1 MNTQFAANRC
11 FKLPCMDLWSGT
23 QSMESELSTPGL
35 EIFVYSRPDGGALSG
50 GDVYHVSLCA
60 GGVTT
65 RILLADVSGHGSAI
79 AQTSH
84 TLRSLMSRHINAKNQ
99 TRLVSTLNREFTK
112 QTQAGRFAT
121 AIVATFL
128 SQRNR
133 LTICNAGHPRPL
145 WYRQALNSWSMVT
158 EELVD
163 ADRIANLPL
172 GCLASA
178 EYQQYQLPVN
188 PGDLL
193 VLYTD
198 AVTEG
203 RDPDDCMLEE
213 IGLLHLASKIA
224 TESAAE
230 FGQSLTQALQQHRQH
245 QPVGDDETIM
255 VLKFVGGR
263 RRLPGVREKLSAY
276 GKLLGLKSI

>member
-1 MNTQFAANRC
+1 MPPELTANRC
-11 FKLPCMDLWSGT
+11 FKLPCMDLWSGN
-23 QSMESELSTPGL
+23 QLLENEVSTPGL
-35 EIFVYSRPDGGALSG
+35 EMFVYSRPDCGAQAG
-50 GDVYHVSLCA
+50 GDVYHVSLCV
-60 GGVTT
+60 GGATT

-79 AQTSH
+79 AQTSQ
-84 TLRSLMSRHINAKNQ
+84 TLRTLMSRYINTKTQ
-99 TRLVSTLNREFTK
+99 TRFVSTLNREFSR
-112 QTQAGRFAT
+112 QAQAGRFAT
-121 AIVATFL
+121 AIVATYL

-145 WYRQALNSWSMVT
+145 WYRQSSDSWSVIT
-158 EELVD
+158 EDLVD
-163 ADRIANLPL
+163 AHRITNLPL
-172 GCLASA
+172 GCLVSA

-203 RDPDDCMLEE
+203 RDPEDRMLEE
-213 IGLLHLASKIA
+213 AGLLQLTSNIP

-230 FGQSLTQALQQHRQH
+230 FGQALMQALQKYRRH

-263 RRLPGVREKLSAY
+263 RRLPSVREKLSAY
-276 GKLLGLKSI
+276 GKLLGLRSI

>member
-1 MNTQFAANRC
+1 MKPQLNAKRC
-11 FKLPCMDLWSGT
+11 FNLPCMDLWSGN

-35 EIFVYSRPDGGALSG
+35 EMFVYSRPDRGASAG
-50 GDVYHVSLCA
+50 GDIYHVSLCA

-79 AQTSH
+79 AQTSQ

-99 TRLVSTLNREFTK
+99 TRLVSTLNREFSR
-112 QTQAGRFAT
+112 QAQAGRFAT
-121 AIVATFL
+121 AIVATYL

-145 WYRQALNSWSMVT
+145 WYRQASNSWSLIT
-158 EELVD
+158 EDLVD
-163 ADRIANLPL
+163 ADRITNLPL

-178 EYQQYQLPVN
+178 EYLQYQLPVN

-203 RDPDDCMLEE
+203 RDTDDCMLEE
-213 IGLLHLASKIA
+213 AGLLHLASNI
-224 TESAAE
+224 TTDSAAE
-230 FGQSLTQALQQHRQH
+230 FGQGLVQALQQYRRH

-255 VLKFVGGR
+255 VIKFDGDQR
-263 RRLPGVREKLSAY
+263 RMPSLREKLNAY
-276 GKLLGLKSI
+276 GKFLGLKSI

>member
-1 MNTQFAANRC
+1 MKSQLAASRC
-11 FKLPCMDLWSGT
+11 FKLPCMDLWSGN
-23 QSMESELSTPGL
+23 QSLENELSTPGL
-35 EIFVYSRPDGGALSG
+35 EMFVYSRPDGGASAG

-79 AQTSH
+79 AQTSQL
-84 TLRSLMSRHINAKNQ
+84 LRSLMSRHINAKNQ
-99 TRLVSTLNREFTK
+99 TRLVRTLNREFSR
-112 QTQAGRFAT
+112 QAQAGRFAT
-121 AIVATFL
+121 AIVATYL

-145 WYRQALNSWSMVT
+145 WYRQASHSWSLVT
-158 EELVD
+158 EDLVNQ
-163 ADRIANLPL
+163 DRITNLPL
-172 GCLASA
+172 GCLVST

-203 RDPDDCMLEE
+203 RDPDERMLEE
-213 IGLLHLASKIA
+213 AGLLDLASHI
-224 TESAAE
+224 TTDSPAE
-230 FGQSLTQALQQHRQH
+230 FGQSLMQALQQYRRH

-263 RRLPGVREKLSAY
+263 CQMPCVREKLAAY
-276 GKLLGLKSI
+276 GKVLGLKSI